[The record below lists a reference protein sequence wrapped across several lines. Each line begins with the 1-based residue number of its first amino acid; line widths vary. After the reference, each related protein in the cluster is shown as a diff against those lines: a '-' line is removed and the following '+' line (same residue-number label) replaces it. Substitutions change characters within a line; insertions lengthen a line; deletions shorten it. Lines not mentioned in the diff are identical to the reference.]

1 MDDLRLHDFS
11 DLSLDEGIALI
22 EAEILDEYLQPHE
35 YPWVIG
41 YSGGKDSTLVA
52 HLVFKALLKLP
63 RSQRTRQIHIVSNDT
78 LVESPLVG
86 VSLCGS
92 RCFEQQA
99 VTGTKL
105 RIGN

>member
-1 MDDLRLHDFS
+1 MATEHDESDGFVHHMFLVKRVRSPNAIALDWDHRQAEQMDDLRLHDFS

-52 HLVFKALLKLP
+52 HLVF
-63 RSQRTRQIHIVSNDT
+63 
-78 LVESPLVG
+78 
-86 VSLCGS
+86 
-92 RCFEQQA
+92 
-99 VTGTKL
+99 
-105 RIGN
+105 